1 MLILGSVYYKYFS
14 KDNIIV
20 ENTKELTTEENQSS
34 QEINKKKENEKEI
47 ISSKK
52 TNIEK
57 KEKKSKEVKEEK
69 KSKEVKEEKQNKK
82 IKKKVENLVKEVEY
96 TTTDRNG
103 NKYKILANSARTN
116 VNNKNILDLDN
127 VRGVVTS
134 EIRAPI
140 YIVSDFAEYNSSN
153 LNSNFYQNVVI
164 NFEDQEITCDNF
176 DIDMETNTAIAYN
189 NVVVTDP
196 KSKMTAG
203 IITFDM
209 KTKDI
214 NILPNDDINKVKVN
228 TTTNGNN

>member
-1 MLILGSVYYKYFS
+1 M
-14 KDNIIV
+14 
-20 ENTKELTTEENQSS
+20 
-34 QEINKKKENEKEI
+34 
-47 ISSKK
+47 
-52 TNIEK
+52 
-57 KEKKSKEVKEEK
+57 
-69 KSKEVKEEKQNKK
+69 
-82 IKKKVENLVKEVEY
+82 
-96 TTTDRNG
+96 
-103 NKYKILANSARTN
+103 
-116 VNNKNILDLDN
+116 
-127 VRGVVTS
+127 RGVVTS

-140 YIVSDFAEYNSSN
+140 YIVSDFAKYNSSN